1 MCGRALMGSLEGVLV
16 RRMVEVSRP
25 GRLGTGGVGM
35 GRIWLAFQSKRVIR
49 LRVSC
54 RRKVFSVDD

>member
-16 RRMVEVSRP
+16 RRMVDVSRP

-35 GRIWLAFQSKRVIR
+35 GRIWLAFQSKLPHKQRE
-49 LRVSC
+49 C
-54 RRKVFSVDD
+54 N